1 MISLEN
7 IKHILI
13 KALNTNGILLT
24 PASIISSIYAW
35 VTSFGFNSKLISHPS
50 LKAHILKFFR
60 IFLIIF
66 AETSDGV
73 PPPKYT
79 ELNFL
84 FCIY

>member
-1 MISLEN
+1 MD
-7 IKHILI
+7 
-13 KALNTNGILLT
+13 ILLT
-24 PASIISSIYAW
+24 PASTISSIYAL

-50 LKAHILKFFR
+50 LKRSISSKFFR